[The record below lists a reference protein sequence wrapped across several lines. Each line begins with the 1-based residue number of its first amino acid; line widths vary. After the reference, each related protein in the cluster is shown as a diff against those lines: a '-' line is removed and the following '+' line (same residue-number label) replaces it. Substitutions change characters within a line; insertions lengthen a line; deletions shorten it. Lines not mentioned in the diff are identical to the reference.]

1 MKKKINIRWQLV
13 LYDIFILLAVDI
25 LLLAFSGDI
34 LSTTGVVIQG
44 TIGFVTV
51 FVSGTVKSY
60 AQKCL

>member
-1 MKKKINIRWQLV
+1 MKKKINVRWQLV

>member
-51 FVSGTVKSY
+51 FVSRFLGRIVK
-60 AQKCL
+60 